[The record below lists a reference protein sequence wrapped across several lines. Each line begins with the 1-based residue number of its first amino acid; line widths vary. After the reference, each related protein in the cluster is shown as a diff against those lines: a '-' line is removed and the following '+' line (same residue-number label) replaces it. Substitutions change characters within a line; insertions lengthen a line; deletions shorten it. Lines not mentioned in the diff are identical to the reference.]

1 MDDKRKNYK
10 GGYPPGP
17 SPGGKMGRNL
27 FLLVLA
33 FIVIISIFNLIKI
46 GPGQQEK
53 QITYTQF
60 VRLVETGK
68 INKVTIKG
76 QSIKGQV
83 NGAVVTTYAPDDP
96 ELISILRR
104 NNVEIEAVPQT
115 EGWWVNLLGGI
126 LPVIIFVG
134 IWFWIFRQMRVT
146 GNKALSFGKSRAK
159 IASKEK
165 VKVTFDDVA
174 GAEEAKE
181 ELKEIIEFLRNPQKF
196 QKMGAK
202 IPKGVLLVGPPGCG
216 KTLLARAVAGEA
228 GVPFFSI
235 SGSDFVEMFVGVGAA
250 RVRDLFEQGKKNAPC
265 IIFIDELDAVGRQR
279 FAGIGGGHDEKE
291 QTLNQLLVELDGF
304 SPREGIIVMGAT
316 NRPDVLDAALLRA
329 GRFDRRITINLPDI
343 REREQILRLHMRNRP
358 IGMDVDVK
366 ILARRTPGFVG
377 SDLENLVNE
386 ASLLAAR
393 RNKNK
398 VEMADLEEAIERVV
412 AGPEKKSRVM
422 REREKKIVAYHESGH
437 TVVGN
442 LLPNADPIHKVSIIP
457 RGSAALGYTLQLP
470 LEDRY
475 LTTKSELLDK
485 LAVLLAGRAS
495 EQLIFNEISTGAQN
509 DLSQATHI
517 VRKMVTEYGMSEKLG
532 PVALHS
538 GAEEVFLGRDLLK
551 ERNYSEELAYE
562 VDKEISRIIEE
573 AYKRA
578 YRILEKNKDKL
589 SRLAQELET
598 KEVLEEDDIKR
609 ILGEKIVTEEKTVEK
624 KKEKGKEEKVE
635 GKKPSRRGTKGKT
648 KKKQIK
654 KIIPGSFL
662 KGEITS

>member
-1 MDDKRKNYK
+1 MNNKEKDYNNKKPPSF
-10 GGYPPGP
+10 GPPPGNRLV
-17 SPGGKMGRNL
+17 KNL
-27 FLLVLA
+27 FLLVIA
-33 FIVIISIFNLIKI
+33 FIVIISLFNFVRI
-46 GPGQQEK
+46 GSEGEK
-53 QITYTQF
+53 NITYSQF
-60 VRLVETGK
+60 VRMVENGSVS
-68 INKVTIKG
+68 KVVIKG
-76 QSIKGQV
+76 KSIKGMV
-83 NGAVVTTYAPDDP
+83 DGAVVTTYAPDDP
-96 ELISILRR
+96 ELINMLRK
-104 NNVEIEAVPQT
+104 NNVEIEVVPQT
-115 EGWWVNLLGGI
+115 EGWWVNLVGGI
-126 LPVIIFVG
+126 LPVIIFIG
-134 IWFWIFRQMRVT
+134 IWFWIFRQMRAT
-146 GNKALSFGKSRAK
+146 GNRALSFGKSKAK
-159 IASKEK
+159 MVSKEK

-181 ELKEIIEFLRNPQKF
+181 ELREIIEFLKNPGKF

-250 RVRDLFEQGKKNAPC
+250 RVRDLFDQARKNAPC

-329 GRFDRRITINLPDI
+329 GRFDRRITINVPDI
-343 REREQILRLHMRNRP
+343 REREEILKLHMRNKP
-358 IGMDVDVK
+358 IGPDVDVK
-366 ILARRTPGFVG
+366 VLARRTPGFVG

-393 RNKNK
+393 RNKDR
-398 VEMADLEEAIERVV
+398 VDMAELEEAIERVI

-422 REREKKIVAYHESGH
+422 REKEKRIVAYHEAGH
-437 TVVGN
+437 ALVGN

-475 LTTKSELLDK
+475 LTTRSELMDRLT
-485 LAVLLAGRAS
+485 VLLAGRAS
-495 EQLIFNEISTGAQN
+495 EELIFNEISTGAQN

-517 VRKMVTEYGMSEKLG
+517 VRKMITEYGMSEKLG
-532 PVALHS
+532 PVALHT
-538 GAEEVFLGRDLLK
+538 GTEEVFLGRDLLK
-551 ERNYSEELAYE
+551 ERNYSEKLAYE
-562 VDKEISRIIEE
+562 VDKEVTRIIEE

-578 YRILEKNKDKL
+578 YNILKENREKLVKL
-589 SRLAQELET
+589 AEELERR
-598 KEVLEEDDIKR
+598 EVLEENDIKK
-609 ILGEKIVTEEKTVEK
+609 ILGEKVTSESTQAKAFEKEEEVESYREKKQEKKEEEDIEGIIPHPTVE
-624 KKEKGKEEKVE
+624 
-635 GKKPSRRGTKGKT
+635 
-648 KKKQIK
+648 
-654 KIIPGSFL
+654 
-662 KGEITS
+662 GEARS